1 MQRKIGRLIQGEYAL
16 AFDVVRLLQ
25 QQQTISVN
33 EQSKRSK
40 TAPNHS
46 KMKHSCA
53 MGQGDSNN
61 VVIIL
66 FNLSI
71 FVFCKLEI

>member
-61 VVIIL
+61 VVI
-66 FNLSI
+66 
-71 FVFCKLEI
+71 FVNKYIQLIYFRLL